1 MANITEKIERQ
12 ITALEGKIDALS
24 GNYLTNTWKRQR
36 EQQERDRKKE
46 MYHSQIQV
54 LQFLKQKSE
63 TDTLTLLEQ
72 NLTVAAFYEDMR
84 CFSASKKY
92 CKDNPYC
99 KFQYPKPDDV
109 RTKRLQKAGI
119 TDTDELAAAV
129 ECFDTLLQ
137 SAVIPPDPNA
147 IRLRD
152 MLYRAKMYQ
161 KGDIQFTPPELAK
174 ELVALAGVRKDSR
187 VLEPEAGIGN
197 IADAAKE
204 VTDHVITTPLAKNG
218 SSVPAPTGFY
228 PTLHPYRLQ
237 QVIQKIKPANIWV
250 CHSGD
255 LFGEWIPTEWI
266 LQVFEA
272 AKQAPWHNYMFLTMN
287 PNRYEELLETGVL
300 MPTDNFWYGTRLTE
314 RGNVFTADGYHTF
327 LCIEPMRLFAER
339 MEIPNVEWILLG
351 GYGKL
356 KRSWI
361 ESVMERKGN
370 IPVFMIGSKLFK
382 DVWRA
387 PLIQEYPPLLYR
399 PAEKTLPHC
408 SECKYCYSVRQG
420 KRGLWRACRHY
431 KIVRQDKDSGGRHIP
446 GRYAAVSPQWCPKRP
461 ETNWRFTKRV

>member
-36 EQQERDRKKE
+36 EQQKRDRKKE

-197 IADAAKE
+197 IADVAKE
-204 VTDHVITTPLAKNG
+204 VTDHVDCIERMTDFCEILKLKKHNVIGNDLLTAET
-218 SSVPAPTGFY
+218 APIY
-228 PTLHPYRLQ
+228 DA
-237 QVIQKIKPANIWV
+237 VV
-250 CHSGD
+250 
-255 LFGEWIPTEWI
+255 
-266 LQVFEA
+266 
-272 AKQAPWHNYMFLTMN
+272 MN
-287 PNRYEELLETGVL
+287 PPFSEECEHIKRAFDFLRPGGSLVAVCSSSIQWKSTRKYEQFRDWLSEHTHSIDECGAKFEMTGV
-300 MPTDNFWYGTRLTE
+300 
-314 RGNVFTADGYHTF
+314 HTVV
-327 LCIEPMRLFAER
+327 L
-339 MEIPNVEWILLG
+339 V
-351 GYGKL
+351 
-356 KRSWI
+356 
-361 ESVMERKGN
+361 V
-370 IPVFMIGSKLFK
+370 
-382 DVWRA
+382 
-387 PLIQEYPPLLYR
+387 
-399 PAEKTLPHC
+399 
-408 SECKYCYSVRQG
+408 
-420 KRGLWRACRHY
+420 
-431 KIVRQDKDSGGRHIP
+431 DK
-446 GRYAAVSPQWCPKRP
+446 AA
-461 ETNWRFTKRV
+461 

>member
-187 VLEPEAGIGN
+187 VLELEAGIGN

-204 VTDHVITTPLAKNG
+204 VTDHVDCIERMTDFCEILKLKKHNVIGNDLLTAET
-218 SSVPAPTGFY
+218 APIY
-228 PTLHPYRLQ
+228 DA
-237 QVIQKIKPANIWV
+237 VV
-250 CHSGD
+250 
-255 LFGEWIPTEWI
+255 
-266 LQVFEA
+266 
-272 AKQAPWHNYMFLTMN
+272 MN
-287 PNRYEELLETGVL
+287 PPFSEECEHIKRAFDFLRPGGSLVAVCSSSIQWKSTRKYEQFRDWLSEHTHSIDECGAKFEMTGV
-300 MPTDNFWYGTRLTE
+300 
-314 RGNVFTADGYHTF
+314 HTVV
-327 LCIEPMRLFAER
+327 L
-339 MEIPNVEWILLG
+339 V
-351 GYGKL
+351 
-356 KRSWI
+356 
-361 ESVMERKGN
+361 V
-370 IPVFMIGSKLFK
+370 
-382 DVWRA
+382 
-387 PLIQEYPPLLYR
+387 
-399 PAEKTLPHC
+399 
-408 SECKYCYSVRQG
+408 
-420 KRGLWRACRHY
+420 
-431 KIVRQDKDSGGRHIP
+431 DK
-446 GRYAAVSPQWCPKRP
+446 AA
-461 ETNWRFTKRV
+461 

>member
-204 VTDHVITTPLAKNG
+204 VTDHVDCIERMTDFCEILKLKKHNVIGNDLLTAET
-218 SSVPAPTGFY
+218 APIY
-228 PTLHPYRLQ
+228 DA
-237 QVIQKIKPANIWV
+237 VV
-250 CHSGD
+250 
-255 LFGEWIPTEWI
+255 
-266 LQVFEA
+266 
-272 AKQAPWHNYMFLTMN
+272 MN
-287 PNRYEELLETGVL
+287 PPFSEECEHIKRAFDFLRPGGSLVAVCSSSIQWKSTRKYEQFRDWLSEHTHSIDECGAIFEMTGV
-300 MPTDNFWYGTRLTE
+300 
-314 RGNVFTADGYHTF
+314 HTVV
-327 LCIEPMRLFAER
+327 L
-339 MEIPNVEWILLG
+339 V
-351 GYGKL
+351 
-356 KRSWI
+356 
-361 ESVMERKGN
+361 V
-370 IPVFMIGSKLFK
+370 
-382 DVWRA
+382 
-387 PLIQEYPPLLYR
+387 
-399 PAEKTLPHC
+399 
-408 SECKYCYSVRQG
+408 
-420 KRGLWRACRHY
+420 
-431 KIVRQDKDSGGRHIP
+431 DK
-446 GRYAAVSPQWCPKRP
+446 AA
-461 ETNWRFTKRV
+461 

>member
-147 IRLRD
+147 IRLLD

-204 VTDHVITTPLAKNG
+204 VTDHVDCIERMTDFCEILKLKKHNVIGNDLLTAET
-218 SSVPAPTGFY
+218 APIY
-228 PTLHPYRLQ
+228 DA
-237 QVIQKIKPANIWV
+237 VV
-250 CHSGD
+250 
-255 LFGEWIPTEWI
+255 
-266 LQVFEA
+266 
-272 AKQAPWHNYMFLTMN
+272 MN
-287 PNRYEELLETGVL
+287 PPFSEECEHIKRAFDFLRPGGSLVAVCSSSIQWKSTRKYEQFRDWLSEHTHSIDECGAKFEMTGV
-300 MPTDNFWYGTRLTE
+300 
-314 RGNVFTADGYHTF
+314 HTVV
-327 LCIEPMRLFAER
+327 L
-339 MEIPNVEWILLG
+339 V
-351 GYGKL
+351 
-356 KRSWI
+356 
-361 ESVMERKGN
+361 V
-370 IPVFMIGSKLFK
+370 
-382 DVWRA
+382 
-387 PLIQEYPPLLYR
+387 
-399 PAEKTLPHC
+399 
-408 SECKYCYSVRQG
+408 
-420 KRGLWRACRHY
+420 
-431 KIVRQDKDSGGRHIP
+431 DK
-446 GRYAAVSPQWCPKRP
+446 AA
-461 ETNWRFTKRV
+461 

>member
-24 GNYLTNTWKRQR
+24 GNYLTNTWKCQR

-204 VTDHVITTPLAKNG
+204 VTDHVDCIERMTDFCEILKLKKHNVIGNDLLTAET
-218 SSVPAPTGFY
+218 APIY
-228 PTLHPYRLQ
+228 DA
-237 QVIQKIKPANIWV
+237 VV
-250 CHSGD
+250 
-255 LFGEWIPTEWI
+255 
-266 LQVFEA
+266 
-272 AKQAPWHNYMFLTMN
+272 MN
-287 PNRYEELLETGVL
+287 PPFSEECEHIKRAFDFLRPGGSLVAVCSSSIQWKSTRKYEQFRDWLSEHTHSIDECGAKFEMTGV
-300 MPTDNFWYGTRLTE
+300 
-314 RGNVFTADGYHTF
+314 HTVV
-327 LCIEPMRLFAER
+327 L
-339 MEIPNVEWILLG
+339 V
-351 GYGKL
+351 
-356 KRSWI
+356 
-361 ESVMERKGN
+361 V
-370 IPVFMIGSKLFK
+370 
-382 DVWRA
+382 
-387 PLIQEYPPLLYR
+387 
-399 PAEKTLPHC
+399 
-408 SECKYCYSVRQG
+408 
-420 KRGLWRACRHY
+420 
-431 KIVRQDKDSGGRHIP
+431 DK
-446 GRYAAVSPQWCPKRP
+446 AA
-461 ETNWRFTKRV
+461 

>member
-72 NLTVAAFYEDMR
+72 NLTVTAFYEDMR

-204 VTDHVITTPLAKNG
+204 VTDHVDCIERMTDFCEILKLKKHNVIGNDLLTAET
-218 SSVPAPTGFY
+218 APIY
-228 PTLHPYRLQ
+228 DA
-237 QVIQKIKPANIWV
+237 VV
-250 CHSGD
+250 
-255 LFGEWIPTEWI
+255 
-266 LQVFEA
+266 
-272 AKQAPWHNYMFLTMN
+272 MN
-287 PNRYEELLETGVL
+287 PPFSEECEHIKRAFDFLRPGGSLVAVCSSSIQWKSTRKYEQFRDWLSEHTHSIDECGAKFEMTGV
-300 MPTDNFWYGTRLTE
+300 
-314 RGNVFTADGYHTF
+314 HTVV
-327 LCIEPMRLFAER
+327 L
-339 MEIPNVEWILLG
+339 V
-351 GYGKL
+351 
-356 KRSWI
+356 
-361 ESVMERKGN
+361 V
-370 IPVFMIGSKLFK
+370 
-382 DVWRA
+382 
-387 PLIQEYPPLLYR
+387 
-399 PAEKTLPHC
+399 
-408 SECKYCYSVRQG
+408 
-420 KRGLWRACRHY
+420 
-431 KIVRQDKDSGGRHIP
+431 DK
-446 GRYAAVSPQWCPKRP
+446 AA
-461 ETNWRFTKRV
+461 

>member
-137 SAVIPPDPNA
+137 SAVIQPDPNA

-197 IADAAKE
+197 IADVAKE
-204 VTDHVITTPLAKNG
+204 VTDHVDCIERMTDFCEILKLKKHNVIGNDLLTAET
-218 SSVPAPTGFY
+218 APIY
-228 PTLHPYRLQ
+228 DA
-237 QVIQKIKPANIWV
+237 VV
-250 CHSGD
+250 
-255 LFGEWIPTEWI
+255 
-266 LQVFEA
+266 
-272 AKQAPWHNYMFLTMN
+272 MN
-287 PNRYEELLETGVL
+287 PPFSEECEHIKRAFDFLRPGGSLVAVCSSSIQWKSTRKYEQFRDWLSEHTHSIDECGAKFEMTGV
-300 MPTDNFWYGTRLTE
+300 
-314 RGNVFTADGYHTF
+314 HTVV
-327 LCIEPMRLFAER
+327 L
-339 MEIPNVEWILLG
+339 V
-351 GYGKL
+351 
-356 KRSWI
+356 
-361 ESVMERKGN
+361 V
-370 IPVFMIGSKLFK
+370 
-382 DVWRA
+382 
-387 PLIQEYPPLLYR
+387 
-399 PAEKTLPHC
+399 
-408 SECKYCYSVRQG
+408 
-420 KRGLWRACRHY
+420 
-431 KIVRQDKDSGGRHIP
+431 DK
-446 GRYAAVSPQWCPKRP
+446 AA
-461 ETNWRFTKRV
+461 

>member
-174 ELVALAGVRKDSR
+174 ELVALAGVRKDGR

-204 VTDHVITTPLAKNG
+204 VTDHVDCIERMTDFCEILKLKKHNVIGNDLLTAET
-218 SSVPAPTGFY
+218 APIY
-228 PTLHPYRLQ
+228 DA
-237 QVIQKIKPANIWV
+237 VV
-250 CHSGD
+250 
-255 LFGEWIPTEWI
+255 
-266 LQVFEA
+266 
-272 AKQAPWHNYMFLTMN
+272 MN
-287 PNRYEELLETGVL
+287 PPFSEECEHIKRAFDFLRPGGSLVAVCSSSIQWKSTRKYEQFRDWLSEHTHSIDECGAKFEMTGV
-300 MPTDNFWYGTRLTE
+300 
-314 RGNVFTADGYHTF
+314 HTVV
-327 LCIEPMRLFAER
+327 L
-339 MEIPNVEWILLG
+339 V
-351 GYGKL
+351 
-356 KRSWI
+356 
-361 ESVMERKGN
+361 V
-370 IPVFMIGSKLFK
+370 
-382 DVWRA
+382 
-387 PLIQEYPPLLYR
+387 
-399 PAEKTLPHC
+399 
-408 SECKYCYSVRQG
+408 
-420 KRGLWRACRHY
+420 
-431 KIVRQDKDSGGRHIP
+431 DK
-446 GRYAAVSPQWCPKRP
+446 AA
-461 ETNWRFTKRV
+461 

>member
-1 MANITEKIERQ
+1 MANITEKIERR
-12 ITALEGKIDALS
+12 ITVLEGKIDALS

-46 MYHSQIQV
+46 MYRSQIQV
-54 LQFLKQKSE
+54 LQLLKHKSE

-204 VTDHVITTPLAKNG
+204 VTDNVDCIERMTDFCEILKLKKHNVIANDLLTAETAPIYD
-218 SSVPAPTGFY
+218 SV
-228 PTLHPYRLQ
+228 
-237 QVIQKIKPANIWV
+237 V
-250 CHSGD
+250 
-255 LFGEWIPTEWI
+255 
-266 LQVFEA
+266 
-272 AKQAPWHNYMFLTMN
+272 MN
-287 PNRYEELLETGVL
+287 PPFSEECKHIKRAFDFVRPGGSLVAVCSSSIQWKSTRKYEQFRDWLSEHTHSINECGAKFEMTGV
-300 MPTDNFWYGTRLTE
+300 
-314 RGNVFTADGYHTF
+314 HTVV
-327 LCIEPMRLFAER
+327 L
-339 MEIPNVEWILLG
+339 
-351 GYGKL
+351 
-356 KRSWI
+356 
-361 ESVMERKGN
+361 VM
-370 IPVFMIGSKLFK
+370 
-382 DVWRA
+382 
-387 PLIQEYPPLLYR
+387 
-399 PAEKTLPHC
+399 
-408 SECKYCYSVRQG
+408 
-420 KRGLWRACRHY
+420 
-431 KIVRQDKDSGGRHIP
+431 DK
-446 GRYAAVSPQWCPKRP
+446 AA
-461 ETNWRFTKRV
+461 

>member
-174 ELVALAGVRKDSR
+174 ELVALAVVRKDSR

-197 IADAAKE
+197 IADVAKE
-204 VTDHVITTPLAKNG
+204 VTDHVDCIERMTDFCEILKLKKHNVIGNDLLTAET
-218 SSVPAPTGFY
+218 APIY
-228 PTLHPYRLQ
+228 DA
-237 QVIQKIKPANIWV
+237 VV
-250 CHSGD
+250 
-255 LFGEWIPTEWI
+255 
-266 LQVFEA
+266 
-272 AKQAPWHNYMFLTMN
+272 MN
-287 PNRYEELLETGVL
+287 PPFSEECEHIKRAFDFLRPGGSLVAVCSSSIQWKSTRKYEQFRDWLSEHTHSIDECGAKFEMTGV
-300 MPTDNFWYGTRLTE
+300 
-314 RGNVFTADGYHTF
+314 HTVV
-327 LCIEPMRLFAER
+327 L
-339 MEIPNVEWILLG
+339 V
-351 GYGKL
+351 
-356 KRSWI
+356 
-361 ESVMERKGN
+361 V
-370 IPVFMIGSKLFK
+370 
-382 DVWRA
+382 
-387 PLIQEYPPLLYR
+387 
-399 PAEKTLPHC
+399 
-408 SECKYCYSVRQG
+408 
-420 KRGLWRACRHY
+420 
-431 KIVRQDKDSGGRHIP
+431 DK
-446 GRYAAVSPQWCPKRP
+446 AA
-461 ETNWRFTKRV
+461 

>member
-63 TDTLTLLEQ
+63 TDALTLLEQ

-99 KFQYPKPDDV
+99 EFQYPKPDDV

-119 TDTDELAAAV
+119 TDTDELTAAV

-204 VTDHVITTPLAKNG
+204 VTDNVDCIERMTDFCEILKLKKHNVIANDLLTAETAPIYD
-218 SSVPAPTGFY
+218 SV
-228 PTLHPYRLQ
+228 
-237 QVIQKIKPANIWV
+237 V
-250 CHSGD
+250 
-255 LFGEWIPTEWI
+255 
-266 LQVFEA
+266 
-272 AKQAPWHNYMFLTMN
+272 MN
-287 PNRYEELLETGVL
+287 PPFSEECEHIKRAFDFVRPGGSLVAVCSSSIQWKSTRKYEQFRDWLSEHTHSINECGAKFEMTGV
-300 MPTDNFWYGTRLTE
+300 
-314 RGNVFTADGYHTF
+314 HTVV
-327 LCIEPMRLFAER
+327 L
-339 MEIPNVEWILLG
+339 V
-351 GYGKL
+351 
-356 KRSWI
+356 
-361 ESVMERKGN
+361 V
-370 IPVFMIGSKLFK
+370 
-382 DVWRA
+382 
-387 PLIQEYPPLLYR
+387 
-399 PAEKTLPHC
+399 
-408 SECKYCYSVRQG
+408 
-420 KRGLWRACRHY
+420 
-431 KIVRQDKDSGGRHIP
+431 DK
-446 GRYAAVSPQWCPKRP
+446 AA
-461 ETNWRFTKRV
+461 

>member
-99 KFQYPKPDDV
+99 KSQYPKPDDV

-204 VTDHVITTPLAKNG
+204 VTDHVDCIERMTDFCEILKLKKHNVIGNDLLTAET
-218 SSVPAPTGFY
+218 APIY
-228 PTLHPYRLQ
+228 DA
-237 QVIQKIKPANIWV
+237 VV
-250 CHSGD
+250 
-255 LFGEWIPTEWI
+255 
-266 LQVFEA
+266 
-272 AKQAPWHNYMFLTMN
+272 MN
-287 PNRYEELLETGVL
+287 PPFSEECEHIKRAFDFLRPGGSLVAVCSSSIQWKSTRKYEQFRDWLSEHTHSIDECGAKFEMTGV
-300 MPTDNFWYGTRLTE
+300 
-314 RGNVFTADGYHTF
+314 HTVV
-327 LCIEPMRLFAER
+327 L
-339 MEIPNVEWILLG
+339 V
-351 GYGKL
+351 
-356 KRSWI
+356 
-361 ESVMERKGN
+361 V
-370 IPVFMIGSKLFK
+370 
-382 DVWRA
+382 
-387 PLIQEYPPLLYR
+387 
-399 PAEKTLPHC
+399 
-408 SECKYCYSVRQG
+408 
-420 KRGLWRACRHY
+420 
-431 KIVRQDKDSGGRHIP
+431 DK
-446 GRYAAVSPQWCPKRP
+446 AA
-461 ETNWRFTKRV
+461 

>member
-1 MANITEKIERQ
+1 MANITEKIERR
-12 ITALEGKIDALS
+12 ITVLEGKIDALN

-119 TDTDELAAAV
+119 TDTDELTAAV

-147 IRLRD
+147 ARLRD
-152 MLYRAKMYQ
+152 MLYRAEMYQ

-204 VTDHVITTPLAKNG
+204 VTDNVDCIERMTDFCEILKLKKHNVIANDLLTAETAPIYD
-218 SSVPAPTGFY
+218 SV
-228 PTLHPYRLQ
+228 
-237 QVIQKIKPANIWV
+237 V
-250 CHSGD
+250 
-255 LFGEWIPTEWI
+255 
-266 LQVFEA
+266 
-272 AKQAPWHNYMFLTMN
+272 MN
-287 PNRYEELLETGVL
+287 PPFSEECEHIKRAFDFLRPGGSLVAVCSSSIQWKSTRKYEQFRDWLSEHTHSINECGAKFEMTGVHTVVL
-300 MPTDNFWYGTRLTE
+300 VMDK
-314 RGNVFTADGYHTF
+314 TA
-327 LCIEPMRLFAER
+327 
-339 MEIPNVEWILLG
+339 
-351 GYGKL
+351 
-356 KRSWI
+356 
-361 ESVMERKGN
+361 
-370 IPVFMIGSKLFK
+370 
-382 DVWRA
+382 
-387 PLIQEYPPLLYR
+387 
-399 PAEKTLPHC
+399 
-408 SECKYCYSVRQG
+408 
-420 KRGLWRACRHY
+420 
-431 KIVRQDKDSGGRHIP
+431 
-446 GRYAAVSPQWCPKRP
+446 
-461 ETNWRFTKRV
+461 

>member
-187 VLEPEAGIGN
+187 VLEPEAGIGI

-204 VTDHVITTPLAKNG
+204 VTDHVDCIERMTDFCEILKLKKHNVIGNDLLTAET
-218 SSVPAPTGFY
+218 APINDA
-228 PTLHPYRLQ
+228 
-237 QVIQKIKPANIWV
+237 VV
-250 CHSGD
+250 
-255 LFGEWIPTEWI
+255 
-266 LQVFEA
+266 
-272 AKQAPWHNYMFLTMN
+272 MN
-287 PNRYEELLETGVL
+287 PPFSEECEHIKRAFDFLRPGGSLVAVCSSSIQWKSTRKYEQFRDWLSEHTHSIDECGAKFEMTGV
-300 MPTDNFWYGTRLTE
+300 
-314 RGNVFTADGYHTF
+314 HTVV
-327 LCIEPMRLFAER
+327 L
-339 MEIPNVEWILLG
+339 V
-351 GYGKL
+351 
-356 KRSWI
+356 
-361 ESVMERKGN
+361 V
-370 IPVFMIGSKLFK
+370 
-382 DVWRA
+382 
-387 PLIQEYPPLLYR
+387 
-399 PAEKTLPHC
+399 
-408 SECKYCYSVRQG
+408 
-420 KRGLWRACRHY
+420 
-431 KIVRQDKDSGGRHIP
+431 DK
-446 GRYAAVSPQWCPKRP
+446 AA
-461 ETNWRFTKRV
+461 

>member
-187 VLEPEAGIGN
+187 VLEPAAGIGN

-204 VTDHVITTPLAKNG
+204 VTDHVDCIERMTDFCEILKLKKHNVIGNDLLTAET
-218 SSVPAPTGFY
+218 APIY
-228 PTLHPYRLQ
+228 DA
-237 QVIQKIKPANIWV
+237 VV
-250 CHSGD
+250 
-255 LFGEWIPTEWI
+255 
-266 LQVFEA
+266 
-272 AKQAPWHNYMFLTMN
+272 MN
-287 PNRYEELLETGVL
+287 PPFSEECEHIKRAFDFLRPGGSLVAVCSSSIQWKSTRKYEQFRDWLSEHTHSIDECGAKFEMTGV
-300 MPTDNFWYGTRLTE
+300 
-314 RGNVFTADGYHTF
+314 HTVV
-327 LCIEPMRLFAER
+327 L
-339 MEIPNVEWILLG
+339 V
-351 GYGKL
+351 
-356 KRSWI
+356 
-361 ESVMERKGN
+361 V
-370 IPVFMIGSKLFK
+370 
-382 DVWRA
+382 
-387 PLIQEYPPLLYR
+387 
-399 PAEKTLPHC
+399 
-408 SECKYCYSVRQG
+408 
-420 KRGLWRACRHY
+420 
-431 KIVRQDKDSGGRHIP
+431 DK
-446 GRYAAVSPQWCPKRP
+446 AA
-461 ETNWRFTKRV
+461 

>member
-174 ELVALAGVRKDSR
+174 ELVALAGARKDSR

-204 VTDHVITTPLAKNG
+204 VTDHVDCIERMTDFCEILKLKKHNVIGNDLLTAET
-218 SSVPAPTGFY
+218 APIY
-228 PTLHPYRLQ
+228 DA
-237 QVIQKIKPANIWV
+237 VV
-250 CHSGD
+250 
-255 LFGEWIPTEWI
+255 
-266 LQVFEA
+266 
-272 AKQAPWHNYMFLTMN
+272 MN
-287 PNRYEELLETGVL
+287 PPFSEECEHIKRAFDFLRPGGSLVAVCSSSIQWKSTRKYEQFRDWLSEHTHSIDECGAKFEMTGV
-300 MPTDNFWYGTRLTE
+300 
-314 RGNVFTADGYHTF
+314 HTVV
-327 LCIEPMRLFAER
+327 L
-339 MEIPNVEWILLG
+339 V
-351 GYGKL
+351 
-356 KRSWI
+356 
-361 ESVMERKGN
+361 V
-370 IPVFMIGSKLFK
+370 
-382 DVWRA
+382 
-387 PLIQEYPPLLYR
+387 
-399 PAEKTLPHC
+399 
-408 SECKYCYSVRQG
+408 
-420 KRGLWRACRHY
+420 
-431 KIVRQDKDSGGRHIP
+431 DK
-446 GRYAAVSPQWCPKRP
+446 AA
-461 ETNWRFTKRV
+461 

>member
-99 KFQYPKPDDV
+99 IFQYPKPDDV

-204 VTDHVITTPLAKNG
+204 VTDHVDCIERMTDFCEILKLKKHNVIGNDLLTAET
-218 SSVPAPTGFY
+218 APIY
-228 PTLHPYRLQ
+228 DA
-237 QVIQKIKPANIWV
+237 VV
-250 CHSGD
+250 
-255 LFGEWIPTEWI
+255 
-266 LQVFEA
+266 
-272 AKQAPWHNYMFLTMN
+272 MN
-287 PNRYEELLETGVL
+287 PPFSEECEHIKRAFDFLRPGGSLVAVCSSSIQWKSTRKYEQFRDWLSEHTHSIDECGAKFEMTGV
-300 MPTDNFWYGTRLTE
+300 
-314 RGNVFTADGYHTF
+314 HTVV
-327 LCIEPMRLFAER
+327 L
-339 MEIPNVEWILLG
+339 V
-351 GYGKL
+351 
-356 KRSWI
+356 
-361 ESVMERKGN
+361 V
-370 IPVFMIGSKLFK
+370 
-382 DVWRA
+382 
-387 PLIQEYPPLLYR
+387 
-399 PAEKTLPHC
+399 
-408 SECKYCYSVRQG
+408 
-420 KRGLWRACRHY
+420 
-431 KIVRQDKDSGGRHIP
+431 DK
-446 GRYAAVSPQWCPKRP
+446 AA
-461 ETNWRFTKRV
+461 

>member
-152 MLYRAKMYQ
+152 MLYREKMYQ

-204 VTDHVITTPLAKNG
+204 VTDHVDCIERMTDFCEILKLKKHNVIGNDLLTAET
-218 SSVPAPTGFY
+218 APIY
-228 PTLHPYRLQ
+228 DA
-237 QVIQKIKPANIWV
+237 VV
-250 CHSGD
+250 
-255 LFGEWIPTEWI
+255 
-266 LQVFEA
+266 
-272 AKQAPWHNYMFLTMN
+272 MN
-287 PNRYEELLETGVL
+287 PPFSEECEHIKRAFDFLRPGGSLVAVCSSSIQWKSTRKYEQFRDWLSEHTHSIDECGAKFEMTGV
-300 MPTDNFWYGTRLTE
+300 
-314 RGNVFTADGYHTF
+314 HTVV
-327 LCIEPMRLFAER
+327 L
-339 MEIPNVEWILLG
+339 V
-351 GYGKL
+351 
-356 KRSWI
+356 
-361 ESVMERKGN
+361 V
-370 IPVFMIGSKLFK
+370 
-382 DVWRA
+382 
-387 PLIQEYPPLLYR
+387 
-399 PAEKTLPHC
+399 
-408 SECKYCYSVRQG
+408 
-420 KRGLWRACRHY
+420 
-431 KIVRQDKDSGGRHIP
+431 DK
-446 GRYAAVSPQWCPKRP
+446 AA
-461 ETNWRFTKRV
+461 

>member
-152 MLYRAKMYQ
+152 MLYRAKMYR
-161 KGDIQFTPPELAK
+161 KGDIEFTPPELAK

-204 VTDHVITTPLAKNG
+204 VTDHVDCIERMTDFCEILKLKKHNVIGNDLLTAET
-218 SSVPAPTGFY
+218 APIY
-228 PTLHPYRLQ
+228 DA
-237 QVIQKIKPANIWV
+237 VV
-250 CHSGD
+250 
-255 LFGEWIPTEWI
+255 
-266 LQVFEA
+266 
-272 AKQAPWHNYMFLTMN
+272 MN
-287 PNRYEELLETGVL
+287 PPFSEECEHIKRAFDFLRPGGSLVAVCSSSIQWKSTRKYEQFRDWLSEHTHSIDECGAKFEMTGV
-300 MPTDNFWYGTRLTE
+300 
-314 RGNVFTADGYHTF
+314 HTVV
-327 LCIEPMRLFAER
+327 L
-339 MEIPNVEWILLG
+339 V
-351 GYGKL
+351 
-356 KRSWI
+356 
-361 ESVMERKGN
+361 V
-370 IPVFMIGSKLFK
+370 
-382 DVWRA
+382 
-387 PLIQEYPPLLYR
+387 
-399 PAEKTLPHC
+399 
-408 SECKYCYSVRQG
+408 
-420 KRGLWRACRHY
+420 
-431 KIVRQDKDSGGRHIP
+431 DK
-446 GRYAAVSPQWCPKRP
+446 AA
-461 ETNWRFTKRV
+461 

>member
-1 MANITEKIERQ
+1 MANITEKIERR
-12 ITALEGKIDALS
+12 ITVLEGQIDALS

-46 MYHSQIQV
+46 MYRSQIQV
-54 LQFLKQKSE
+54 FQLLKHKSE

-119 TDTDELAAAV
+119 TDTDELTAAV

-147 IRLRD
+147 ARLRD
-152 MLYRAKMYQ
+152 MLYRAEMYQ

-204 VTDHVITTPLAKNG
+204 VTDNVDCIERMTDFCEILKLKKHNVIANDLLTAETAPIYD
-218 SSVPAPTGFY
+218 SV
-228 PTLHPYRLQ
+228 
-237 QVIQKIKPANIWV
+237 V
-250 CHSGD
+250 
-255 LFGEWIPTEWI
+255 
-266 LQVFEA
+266 
-272 AKQAPWHNYMFLTMN
+272 MN
-287 PNRYEELLETGVL
+287 PPFSEECEHIKRAFDFVRPGGSLVAVCSSSIQWKSTCKYEQFRDWLSEHTHSINECGAKFEMTGVHTVVL
-300 MPTDNFWYGTRLTE
+300 VMDK
-314 RGNVFTADGYHTF
+314 TA
-327 LCIEPMRLFAER
+327 
-339 MEIPNVEWILLG
+339 
-351 GYGKL
+351 
-356 KRSWI
+356 
-361 ESVMERKGN
+361 
-370 IPVFMIGSKLFK
+370 
-382 DVWRA
+382 
-387 PLIQEYPPLLYR
+387 
-399 PAEKTLPHC
+399 
-408 SECKYCYSVRQG
+408 
-420 KRGLWRACRHY
+420 
-431 KIVRQDKDSGGRHIP
+431 
-446 GRYAAVSPQWCPKRP
+446 
-461 ETNWRFTKRV
+461 

>member
-109 RTKRLQKAGI
+109 RTKRLQRAGI

-204 VTDHVITTPLAKNG
+204 VTDHVDCIERMTDFCEILKLKKHNVIGNDLLTAET
-218 SSVPAPTGFY
+218 APIY
-228 PTLHPYRLQ
+228 DA
-237 QVIQKIKPANIWV
+237 VV
-250 CHSGD
+250 
-255 LFGEWIPTEWI
+255 
-266 LQVFEA
+266 
-272 AKQAPWHNYMFLTMN
+272 MN
-287 PNRYEELLETGVL
+287 PPFSEECEHIKRAFDFLRPGGSLVAVCSSSIQWKSTRKYEQFRDWLSEHTHSIDECGAKFEMTGV
-300 MPTDNFWYGTRLTE
+300 
-314 RGNVFTADGYHTF
+314 HTVV
-327 LCIEPMRLFAER
+327 L
-339 MEIPNVEWILLG
+339 V
-351 GYGKL
+351 
-356 KRSWI
+356 
-361 ESVMERKGN
+361 V
-370 IPVFMIGSKLFK
+370 
-382 DVWRA
+382 
-387 PLIQEYPPLLYR
+387 
-399 PAEKTLPHC
+399 
-408 SECKYCYSVRQG
+408 
-420 KRGLWRACRHY
+420 
-431 KIVRQDKDSGGRHIP
+431 DK
-446 GRYAAVSPQWCPKRP
+446 AA
-461 ETNWRFTKRV
+461 

>member
-174 ELVALAGVRKDSR
+174 VLVALAGVRKDSR

-204 VTDHVITTPLAKNG
+204 VTDHVDCIERMTDFCEILKLKKHNVIGNDLLTAET
-218 SSVPAPTGFY
+218 APIY
-228 PTLHPYRLQ
+228 DA
-237 QVIQKIKPANIWV
+237 VV
-250 CHSGD
+250 
-255 LFGEWIPTEWI
+255 
-266 LQVFEA
+266 
-272 AKQAPWHNYMFLTMN
+272 MN
-287 PNRYEELLETGVL
+287 PPFSEECEHIKRAFDFLRPGGSLVAVCSSSIQWKSTRKYEQFRDWLSEHTHSIDECGAKFEMTGV
-300 MPTDNFWYGTRLTE
+300 
-314 RGNVFTADGYHTF
+314 HTVV
-327 LCIEPMRLFAER
+327 L
-339 MEIPNVEWILLG
+339 V
-351 GYGKL
+351 
-356 KRSWI
+356 
-361 ESVMERKGN
+361 V
-370 IPVFMIGSKLFK
+370 
-382 DVWRA
+382 
-387 PLIQEYPPLLYR
+387 
-399 PAEKTLPHC
+399 
-408 SECKYCYSVRQG
+408 
-420 KRGLWRACRHY
+420 
-431 KIVRQDKDSGGRHIP
+431 DK
-446 GRYAAVSPQWCPKRP
+446 AA
-461 ETNWRFTKRV
+461 

>member
-137 SAVIPPDPNA
+137 SAVIPPDPNS

-197 IADAAKE
+197 IADASKE
-204 VTDHVITTPLAKNG
+204 VTDHVDCIERMTDFCEILKLKKHNVIGNDLLTAET
-218 SSVPAPTGFY
+218 APIY
-228 PTLHPYRLQ
+228 DA
-237 QVIQKIKPANIWV
+237 VV
-250 CHSGD
+250 
-255 LFGEWIPTEWI
+255 
-266 LQVFEA
+266 
-272 AKQAPWHNYMFLTMN
+272 MN
-287 PNRYEELLETGVL
+287 PPFSEECEHIKRAFDFLRPGGSLVAVCSSSIQWKSTRKYEQFRDWLSEHTHSIDECGAKFEMTGV
-300 MPTDNFWYGTRLTE
+300 
-314 RGNVFTADGYHTF
+314 HTVV
-327 LCIEPMRLFAER
+327 L
-339 MEIPNVEWILLG
+339 V
-351 GYGKL
+351 
-356 KRSWI
+356 
-361 ESVMERKGN
+361 V
-370 IPVFMIGSKLFK
+370 
-382 DVWRA
+382 
-387 PLIQEYPPLLYR
+387 
-399 PAEKTLPHC
+399 
-408 SECKYCYSVRQG
+408 
-420 KRGLWRACRHY
+420 
-431 KIVRQDKDSGGRHIP
+431 DK
-446 GRYAAVSPQWCPKRP
+446 AA
-461 ETNWRFTKRV
+461 

>member
-204 VTDHVITTPLAKNG
+204 VTDHVECIERMTDFCEILKLKKHNVIANDLLTAET
-218 SSVPAPTGFY
+218 APIY
-228 PTLHPYRLQ
+228 DA
-237 QVIQKIKPANIWV
+237 VV
-250 CHSGD
+250 
-255 LFGEWIPTEWI
+255 
-266 LQVFEA
+266 
-272 AKQAPWHNYMFLTMN
+272 MN
-287 PNRYEELLETGVL
+287 PPFSEECEHIKRAFDFLRPGGSLVAVCSSSIQWKSTRKYEQFRDWLSEHTHSINECGAKFEMTGV
-300 MPTDNFWYGTRLTE
+300 
-314 RGNVFTADGYHTF
+314 HTVV
-327 LCIEPMRLFAER
+327 L
-339 MEIPNVEWILLG
+339 V
-351 GYGKL
+351 
-356 KRSWI
+356 
-361 ESVMERKGN
+361 V
-370 IPVFMIGSKLFK
+370 
-382 DVWRA
+382 
-387 PLIQEYPPLLYR
+387 
-399 PAEKTLPHC
+399 
-408 SECKYCYSVRQG
+408 
-420 KRGLWRACRHY
+420 
-431 KIVRQDKDSGGRHIP
+431 DK
-446 GRYAAVSPQWCPKRP
+446 AA
-461 ETNWRFTKRV
+461 

>member
-129 ECFDTLLQ
+129 EYFDTLLQ

-197 IADAAKE
+197 IADVAKE
-204 VTDHVITTPLAKNG
+204 VTDHVDCIERMTDFCEILKLKKHNVIGNDLLTAET
-218 SSVPAPTGFY
+218 APIY
-228 PTLHPYRLQ
+228 DA
-237 QVIQKIKPANIWV
+237 VV
-250 CHSGD
+250 
-255 LFGEWIPTEWI
+255 
-266 LQVFEA
+266 
-272 AKQAPWHNYMFLTMN
+272 MN
-287 PNRYEELLETGVL
+287 PPFSEECEHIKRAFDFLRPGGSLVAVCSSSIQWKSTRKYEQFRDWLSEHTHSIDECGAKFEMTGV
-300 MPTDNFWYGTRLTE
+300 
-314 RGNVFTADGYHTF
+314 HTVV
-327 LCIEPMRLFAER
+327 L
-339 MEIPNVEWILLG
+339 V
-351 GYGKL
+351 
-356 KRSWI
+356 
-361 ESVMERKGN
+361 V
-370 IPVFMIGSKLFK
+370 
-382 DVWRA
+382 
-387 PLIQEYPPLLYR
+387 
-399 PAEKTLPHC
+399 
-408 SECKYCYSVRQG
+408 
-420 KRGLWRACRHY
+420 
-431 KIVRQDKDSGGRHIP
+431 DK
-446 GRYAAVSPQWCPKRP
+446 AA
-461 ETNWRFTKRV
+461 

>member
-1 MANITEKIERQ
+1 MAYITEKIERQ

-204 VTDHVITTPLAKNG
+204 VTDHVDCIERMTDFCEILKLKKHNVIGNDLLTAET
-218 SSVPAPTGFY
+218 APIY
-228 PTLHPYRLQ
+228 DA
-237 QVIQKIKPANIWV
+237 VV
-250 CHSGD
+250 
-255 LFGEWIPTEWI
+255 
-266 LQVFEA
+266 
-272 AKQAPWHNYMFLTMN
+272 MN
-287 PNRYEELLETGVL
+287 PPFSEECEHIKRAFDFLRPGGSLVAVCSSSIQWKSTRKYEQFRDWLSEHTHSIDECGAKFEMTGV
-300 MPTDNFWYGTRLTE
+300 
-314 RGNVFTADGYHTF
+314 HTVV
-327 LCIEPMRLFAER
+327 L
-339 MEIPNVEWILLG
+339 V
-351 GYGKL
+351 
-356 KRSWI
+356 
-361 ESVMERKGN
+361 V
-370 IPVFMIGSKLFK
+370 
-382 DVWRA
+382 
-387 PLIQEYPPLLYR
+387 
-399 PAEKTLPHC
+399 
-408 SECKYCYSVRQG
+408 
-420 KRGLWRACRHY
+420 
-431 KIVRQDKDSGGRHIP
+431 DK
-446 GRYAAVSPQWCPKRP
+446 AA
-461 ETNWRFTKRV
+461 

>member
-1 MANITEKIERQ
+1 MANITEKIERR

-46 MYHSQIQV
+46 MYRSQIQV

-119 TDTDELAAAV
+119 TDTNELTAAV

-137 SAVIPPDPNA
+137 SAVTPPDPNA
-147 IRLRD
+147 VRLRD

-204 VTDHVITTPLAKNG
+204 VTKNVDCIERMTDFCEILKLKKHNVIGNDLLTATT
-218 SSVPAPTGFY
+218 APIY
-228 PTLHPYRLQ
+228 DA
-237 QVIQKIKPANIWV
+237 VV
-250 CHSGD
+250 
-255 LFGEWIPTEWI
+255 
-266 LQVFEA
+266 
-272 AKQAPWHNYMFLTMN
+272 MN
-287 PNRYEELLETGVL
+287 PPFSEECEHIKRAFDFVRPGGSLVAVCSSSIQWKSTRKYEQFRDWLSEHTHSIDECGAKFEMTGV
-300 MPTDNFWYGTRLTE
+300 
-314 RGNVFTADGYHTF
+314 HTVV
-327 LCIEPMRLFAER
+327 L
-339 MEIPNVEWILLG
+339 
-351 GYGKL
+351 
-356 KRSWI
+356 
-361 ESVMERKGN
+361 VM
-370 IPVFMIGSKLFK
+370 
-382 DVWRA
+382 
-387 PLIQEYPPLLYR
+387 
-399 PAEKTLPHC
+399 
-408 SECKYCYSVRQG
+408 
-420 KRGLWRACRHY
+420 
-431 KIVRQDKDSGGRHIP
+431 DK
-446 GRYAAVSPQWCPKRP
+446 AA
-461 ETNWRFTKRV
+461 

>member
-46 MYHSQIQV
+46 MYHSQILV

-204 VTDHVITTPLAKNG
+204 VTDHVDCIERMTDFCEILKLKKHNVIGNDLLTAET
-218 SSVPAPTGFY
+218 APIY
-228 PTLHPYRLQ
+228 DA
-237 QVIQKIKPANIWV
+237 VV
-250 CHSGD
+250 
-255 LFGEWIPTEWI
+255 
-266 LQVFEA
+266 
-272 AKQAPWHNYMFLTMN
+272 MN
-287 PNRYEELLETGVL
+287 PPFSEECEHIKRAFDFLRPGGSLVAVCSSSIQWKSTRKYEQFRDWLSEHTHSIDECGAKFEMTGV
-300 MPTDNFWYGTRLTE
+300 
-314 RGNVFTADGYHTF
+314 HTVV
-327 LCIEPMRLFAER
+327 L
-339 MEIPNVEWILLG
+339 V
-351 GYGKL
+351 
-356 KRSWI
+356 
-361 ESVMERKGN
+361 V
-370 IPVFMIGSKLFK
+370 
-382 DVWRA
+382 
-387 PLIQEYPPLLYR
+387 
-399 PAEKTLPHC
+399 
-408 SECKYCYSVRQG
+408 
-420 KRGLWRACRHY
+420 
-431 KIVRQDKDSGGRHIP
+431 DK
-446 GRYAAVSPQWCPKRP
+446 AA
-461 ETNWRFTKRV
+461 